1 MMRRMFA
8 HELATLFAR
17 DLTRLRQEIAA
28 FPDEDAIWATSPGV
42 TNSSGTLVLHLEG
55 NLREYVGRQIGG
67 LTYQRDRPAEFSRR
81 DVPQA
86 ELVARAERLH
96 ADIPTVIRALT
107 PDALERLYPE
117 VVLGIPV
124 STAQFL
130 VHLLGHLN
138 YHLGQIDYL
147 RRVTTG
153 RGALTLAG
161 LG

>member
-1 MMRRMFA
+1 MFA
-8 HELATLFAR
+8 HELAALFAR
-17 DLTRLRQEIAA
+17 DLTRLRLEIAA
-28 FPDEDAIWATSPGV
+28 FPDEDAIWATAPGV
-42 TNSSGTLVLHLEG
+42 TNSAGTLVLHLEG

-81 DVPQA
+81 GVPQA

-96 ADIPTVIRALT
+96 ADIPPVIRALT

-130 VHLLGHLN
+130 AHLLGHLN
-138 YHLGQIDYL
+138 YHLGQMDYL

>member
-1 MMRRMFA
+1 MFA
-8 HELATLFAR
+8 HELAALFAR

-28 FPDEDAIWATSPGV
+28 FPDEDAIWATAPGV
-42 TNSSGTLVLHLEG
+42 TNSAGTLVLHLEG

-81 DVPQA
+81 GVPQA

-96 ADIPTVIRALT
+96 ADIPPVIRALP

-130 VHLLGHLN
+130 AHLLGHLN
-138 YHLGQIDYL
+138 YHLGQMDYL

>member
-8 HELATLFAR
+8 HELAALFAR

-28 FPDEDAIWATSPGV
+28 FPDEDAIWATAPGV
-42 TNSSGTLVLHLEG
+42 TNSAGTLVLHLEG

-81 DVPQA
+81 GVPQA

-96 ADIPTVIRALT
+96 ADIPPVIRALT

-130 VHLLGHLN
+130 AHLLGHLN